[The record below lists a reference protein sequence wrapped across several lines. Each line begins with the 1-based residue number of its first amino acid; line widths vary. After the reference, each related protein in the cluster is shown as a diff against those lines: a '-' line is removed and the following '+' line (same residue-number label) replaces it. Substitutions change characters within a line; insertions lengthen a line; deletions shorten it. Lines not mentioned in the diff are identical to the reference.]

1 MITSSSMRSIFIFN
15 DNLMQA
21 APLAV
26 AYSLTVLAK
35 TVNPEERENYFFVI
49 KMDAHFHH
57 CLWK

>member
-1 MITSSSMRSIFIFN
+1 MRSIFIFN

-35 TVNPEERENYFFVI
+35 TVNPEERGNYFFVI